1 MPILAERFAGE
12 VASRLGRPAPRIA
25 KDVLAD
31 LMAYSWPGNVR
42 ELRNVIERAL
52 ILDPGP
58 SLASLDLPPVAG
70 LAATPEATARPEEG
84 DLNIRSVLARRE
96 KEVVLEAL
104 RRSKGLRKEAAR
116 LLGIDQR
123 NLAYYLRKHGI
134 DPDEAAD

>member
-1 MPILAERFAGE
+1 M
-12 VASRLGRPAPRIA
+12 
-25 KDVLAD
+25 
-31 LMAYSWPGNVR
+31 
-42 ELRNVIERAL
+42 IERAL

-70 LAATPEATARPEEG
+70 LAAAPEATARLEE